1 MRSLALL
8 LLGVAVITGLPCR
21 AEVMVRDDM
30 GAELRLAAPARR
42 IVSLAPHLT
51 ELLFA
56 AGAGDK
62 VVGSVDYSN
71 YPPAAKILPRIG
83 SYAQLDL
90 EAILAL
96 KPDLVVGWQSGNPP
110 AAIDRLRRLGLQVF
124 INQSD
129 RIEDVARALEQLGRL
144 AGSEAQADAASTAFR
159 ARLAA
164 LRSRYGGKPV
174 VRTFYQVWH
183 QPLMTVGGHQV
194 ISDLLRVCGG
204 ENVFA
209 QLAPL
214 APAVTVEAVIAADP
228 EAIVASGMDE
238 ARPEWLEDWRR
249 WQRMTAVR
257 RDNLFFV
264 PPDLMQRHTPRLL
277 DGAELLC
284 KHLETARGRR

>member
-1 MRSLALL
+1 
-8 LLGVAVITGLPCR
+8 
-21 AEVMVRDDM
+21 MVRDDM